1 MDPQQQ
7 QQQQQPVLN
16 VEPPLP
22 DDVPAPVEKPT
33 IPGKEKLDELVGK
46 AVGGTVIASD
56 IKPQDLPHIDPV
68 RASLDAP
75 TVATTPLL
83 PEKQQPKAEKVN
95 GSAPKTT
102 TATTATAE
110 DKAAATAAASS
121 ATVVDD
127 IKNRIVGAYPQM
139 TRIGWLEAYKR
150 TDGPSNEFRDKSIW
164 MDEFASSAM
173 YGAFWHNAAAMFL
186 IPVVCFIVFKLGG
199 GFVSL
204 ILIIAFGAT
213 YYKNS
218 IRRFR
223 RNARDDLTRELIKNA
238 LEDNS
243 ESVEW
248 INNFMSKFWLIYEPV
263 LSATVVGVVDGILVD
278 QTPAFLDSIR
288 LTTFTLGTKAPRV
301 DNIKTYP
308 HTDPDVVM
316 MDWRVSF
323 TPTDIEDMTPRQLR
337 SQVNPKVVLTVRV
350 GKGIVGAGMPILV
363 EDMSFKGYFR
373 IKLKLTSNFPHIK
386 TLDFS
391 FLEPPT
397 IDYVL
402 KPVGGETFGMDIAH
416 IPGLQSFIRDQ
427 THAILGPMMYNPNVF
442 TLDLEQ
448 IMTGGASL
456 TASIGVV
463 QFTVYNAKDL
473 KNTEL
478 VGNSDPYM
486 KIRLGNRP
494 ELAQTS
500 VKQDTLNPI
509 WNETF
514 TILVNN
520 LNEIVV
526 MEILDKDTMRKDRP
540 LGQANFDLKALE
552 LDPLQDDVWCKI
564 LRNGKERGATRIR
577 AAFFP
582 IEKPKPAED
591 GSGTLIPV
599 ESNAGI
605 LAVNVAQAKDIAR
618 SGRTKSICNV
628 YLNGKLAH
636 TTSKLSGTS
645 PAWGANVEMF
655 ITDLL
660 NATIDF
666 EIVADGEVIGK
677 YRSAAVNLIDDTK
690 NKVDWVT
697 VQGGDGTGKL
707 RLNTEWKPILMSDD
721 LNPSMHK
728 PAFGVVRI
736 KLLAGRDLRNVEATG
751 KSDPYV
757 VITGD
762 KNVRRGRTKI
772 IDDNLNPVWNEI
784 HYVAVN
790 SMKQAIELEVFDYQK
805 LTKDRTLGKAG
816 FTIADLVDELPD
828 KAGYEARP
836 AIDRWAPLLQ
846 KDGGAKGELHYVIS
860 FHPSLKVAKEVTAA
874 ERAAAPIETAAAAAK
889 EGEAIANLQRAQEA
903 LAKATLEPAA
913 SAGKDIADA
922 AVDVAAAALPANT
935 VTREDALDYESG
947 ILVAHL
953 MGAKLDKS
961 NTYCEFYVDSDEYQY
976 KSQPQKSRNPKW
988 HEVAD
993 IFVKELEYAKLVV
1006 MVKEKSSL
1014 EKDPIVGV
1022 MTGNIRTLLETT
1034 PPDGAEIP
1042 ILDKTDLRGK
1052 IHLKFEYLPVPI
1064 ELEPKERLD
1073 NMGNLSCNLIRG
1085 RNLLAADRGGSSDP
1099 YVVFRLNGKE
1109 VYKSECVKK
1118 TLDPEFGEQ
1127 FVIPIGSRAEDE
1139 LVLEVFDWNQISA
1152 AKSLGM
1158 ARVPLTNLQ
1167 LVIPNEFALK
1177 LQNKS
1182 NQGEI
1187 HLRVK
1192 FMPEFLSSNKRRSGL
1207 GSTFVSGGAHLV
1219 TGGANLVG
1227 NVGMAGINTV
1237 GAVGHGAMDVGGA
1250 VGRGA
1255 IKGVGGAA
1263 KGVGA
1268 VGKGV
1273 FGGLSAGASAL
1284 GLRKDKEKN
1293 GSQSTIENTSSPAL
1307 NASPKLQDTPPS
1319 SAVPQPETPT
1329 QSTLGASPSQGS
1341 LLSASA
1347 SPLPRTSVGSIRS
1360 RSSMVFDSNDI
1371 VGEPGTLTV
1380 QIIEADGL
1388 QGVDKSGLSDPYV
1401 RVKMGAKGLF
1411 KTKVKKENLHPVWNE
1426 DCVIPGLTGHPVAIN
1441 FCVKDHNK
1449 LGSDKDLGD
1458 FDLRVWEYL
1467 QPANESHPGEYVAD
1481 FWAPLSGAGGRIHL
1495 ALAFEPASG
1504 RRPESKRGLFRK

>member
-7 QQQQQPVLN
+7 QQPPLLN
-16 VEPPLP
+16 VEPPRL
-22 DDVPAPVEKPT
+22 DDVPVPVEKPT
-33 IPGKEKLDELVGK
+33 IPGKEKLDEFVGK
-46 AVGGTVIASD
+46 AVGGTVISSD
-56 IKPQDLPHIDPV
+56 IKPQDLPHVDPV
-68 RASLDAP
+68 KASQETP
-75 TVATTPLL
+75 TVATAPP
-83 PEKQQPKAEKVN
+83 PEKAN
-95 GSAPKTT
+95 GSAPTT
-102 TATTATAE
+102 TIMTADGKATE
-110 DKAAATAAASS
+110 TAAASS
-121 ATVVDD
+121 AAIVEDL
-127 IKNRIVGAYPQM
+127 KNRTVGAYPQM
-139 TRIGWLEAYKR
+139 TRIGWLEAFKR

-164 MDEFASSAM
+164 MDEFASSVM
-173 YGAFWHNAAAMFL
+173 YGSFWHNAAALFV
-186 IPVVCFIVFKLGG
+186 IPVVCYIVFKLGG

-301 DNIKTYP
+301 ENIKTYP

-337 SQVNPKVVLTVRV
+337 SQVNPKIVLTIRV

-456 TASIGVV
+456 TAAIGVV

-500 VKQDTLNPI
+500 VKQDTLNPV

-520 LNEIVV
+520 LNEVIV

-552 LDPLQDDVWCKI
+552 MDPLQDDVWCKI

-582 IEKPKPAED
+582 IEKPKAAED
-591 GSGTLIPV
+591 GTLVPV

-605 LAVNVAQAKDIAR
+605 LAVNIAQAKDIAR
-618 SGRTKSICNV
+618 SGRTKSICNL
-628 YLNGKLAH
+628 YLNGKLVH

-655 ITDLL
+655 VTDLL
-660 NATIDF
+660 NANLDF
-666 EIVADGEVIGK
+666 EIVSDGDVIGK

-736 KLLAGRDLRNVEATG
+736 KLVAGRELRNVEATG

-762 KNVRRGRTKI
+762 KNVRHGRTKV

-790 SMKQAIELEVFDYQK
+790 SMKQTIDFEVFDYQK
-805 LTKDRTLGKAG
+805 LTKDRTLGKTGIA
-816 FTIADLVDELPD
+816 IADLVDELPD

-836 AIDRWAPLLQ
+836 AVDRWAPLLQ
-846 KDGGAKGELHYVIS
+846 KDGGAKGELHYVVS

-874 ERAAAPIETAAAAAK
+874 ERAAPLEAAAAAAK
-889 EGEAIANLQRAQEA
+889 EGQTLVDTSDNLQRAQEA
-903 LAKATLEPAA
+903 LAKATSD
-913 SAGKDIADA
+913 SATANKDIADA

-947 ILVAHL
+947 ILVTHL
-953 MGAKLDKS
+953 MGAQLDKS

-976 KSQPQKSRNPKW
+976 KSQSQKSRNPKW

-993 IFVKELEYAKLVV
+993 IFVKELEYAKLVI
-1006 MVKEKSSL
+1006 MIKEKSSL
-1014 EKDPIVGV
+1014 EKDPVIGIVS
-1022 MTGNIRTLLETT
+1022 GNIRSLLESTSAE
-1034 PPDGAEIP
+1034 GAEIP
-1042 ILDKTDLRGK
+1042 ILDKTDVRGK
-1052 IHLKFEYLPVPI
+1052 LHLKFEYFPVPI
-1064 ELEPKERLD
+1064 ELEPRERLD
-1073 NMGNLSCNLIRG
+1073 NMGNLSCTLIRG
-1085 RNLLAADRGGSSDP
+1085 RNLVAADRGGSSDP
-1099 YVVFRLNGKE
+1099 FVVFRLNGKE

-1118 TLDPEFGEQ
+1118 TLDPEFNEQ
-1127 FVIPIGSRAEDE
+1127 FTIPIASRAEDE
-1139 LVLEVFDWNQISA
+1139 LVLEVFDWNQIA
-1152 AKSLGM
+1152 ASKSLGVT
-1158 ARVPLTNLQ
+1158 RVPLQALQ

-1177 LQNKS
+1177 LQNKQ

-1192 FMPEFLSSNKRRSGL
+1192 FLPEFLSVNKRRSGL
-1207 GSTFVSGGAHLV
+1207 GATFIAGGTNLVS
-1219 TGGANLVG
+1219 GGANLVG

-1237 GAVGHGAMDVGGA
+1237 GAVGQGAVDVTGA

-1268 VGKGV
+1268 VSKGV

-1293 GSQSTIENTSSPAL
+1293 GSQSTIENVSSPAL
-1307 NASPKLQDTPPS
+1307 NTTSSSPGQQDTPPS
-1319 SAVPQPETPT
+1319 SAVPAPETPPD
-1329 QSTLGASPSQGS
+1329 QSTLRASPSQGS
-1341 LLSASA
+1341 LLTA

-1360 RSSMVFDSNDI
+1360 RSSMVFDSNDV

-1401 RVKMGAKGLF
+1401 RVKMASKSLF

-1426 DCVIPGLTGHPVAIN
+1426 DCVIPGLTGHPVSIN
-1441 FCVKDHNK
+1441 FC
-1449 LGSDKDLGD
+1449 
-1458 FDLRVWEYL
+1458 
-1467 QPANESHPGEYVAD
+1467 PASETHPGEYKAD
-1481 FWAPLSGAGGRIHL
+1481 FWATLSGTGGRLHL
-1495 ALAFEPASG
+1495 GLVFEPAAG
-1504 RRPESKRGLFRK
+1504 RRPAPDSKRGLFRK

>member
-1 MDPQQQ
+1 MDSTDPQQQ
-7 QQQQQPVLN
+7 PPRLN
-16 VEPPLP
+16 VEPPRVE
-22 DDVPAPVEKPT
+22 DDINIGAERPT
-33 IPGKEKLDELVGK
+33 IPGKEQLDEFVGK

-56 IKPQDLPHIDPV
+56 IKPQDQPQIDPV
-68 RASLDAP
+68 KAQQEASPVATAPLSEKQAQPSEKANGNGATPVPP
-75 TVATTPLL
+75 TV
-83 PEKQQPKAEKVN
+83 EGKAVAEA
-95 GSAPKTT
+95 G
-102 TATTATAE
+102 TA
-110 DKAAATAAASS
+110 S
-121 ATVVDD
+121 VVDD
-127 IKNRIVGAYPQM
+127 LKNRTVGAFPEM
-139 TRIGWLEAYKR
+139 TRFGWIEAFKR
-150 TDGPSNEFRDKSIW
+150 TDGPNNEFRDKSIW
-164 MDEFASSAM
+164 MEEFASSALF
-173 YGAFWHNAAAMFL
+173 GSFWHNAGAMIV
-186 IPVVCFIVFKLGG
+186 IPIVCYIVFKLGG

-301 DNIKTYP
+301 ENIKTYP

-337 SQVNPKVVLTVRV
+337 SQVNPKIVLTIRV

-456 TASIGVV
+456 TAAIGVV
-463 QFTVYNAKDL
+463 QFTIYNAKDL

-478 VGNSDPYM
+478 VGNSDPYV

-494 ELAQTS
+494 ELAQTA
-500 VKQDTLNPI
+500 VKEDTLNPVF
-509 WNETF
+509 NETF

-520 LNEIVV
+520 LNEVIV
-526 MEILDKDTMRKDRP
+526 MELLDKDTMRKDRP

-552 LDPLQDDVWCKI
+552 LDPLQDDVWCKV
-564 LRNGKERGATRIR
+564 LRNGKERGAVRVR

-599 ESNAGI
+599 ESNSGI
-605 LAVNVAQAKDIAR
+605 LAINVAQAKDIAR

-655 ITDLL
+655 VTDLL
-660 NATIDF
+660 NANIDF
-666 EIVADGEVIGK
+666 EIVSDGDVIGK

-690 NKVDWVT
+690 NKVDWVSLE
-697 VQGGDGTGKL
+697 GGEGTGKL
-707 RLNTEWKPILMSDD
+707 RLNTDWKPILMSDE
-721 LNPSMHK
+721 LNPSLHK
-728 PAFGVVRI
+728 PPFGVVRI

-762 KNVRRGRTKI
+762 KNVKRGRTKV

-790 SMKQAIELEVFDYQK
+790 SIKQSFELEVFDYQK
-805 LTKDRTLGKAG
+805 LTKDRTLGKTR
-816 FTIADLVDELPD
+816 FEVADLIDELPD
-828 KAGYEARP
+828 KAGYAARP
-836 AIDRWAPLLQ
+836 AIDKWAPLVQ
-846 KDGGAKGELHYVIS
+846 KDGGNKGELHYVIS

-874 ERAAAPIETAAAAAK
+874 ELARAPLEAAKAAAEQGQVPAGSAS
-889 EGEAIANLQRAQEA
+889 NLEQAQEA
-903 LAKATLEPAA
+903 LDKAASEPAPVA
-913 SAGKDIADA
+913 KTDVADA
-922 AVDVAAAALPANT
+922 AVNIAATTLPPNT
-935 VTREDALDYESG
+935 VTREDALDYDSG
-947 ILVAHL
+947 ILVTHL
-953 MGAKLDKS
+953 MGAHLDKS
-961 NTYCEFYVDSDEYQY
+961 NTYCEFYIDSDEYQY
-976 KSQPQKSRNPKW
+976 KSQTQKSRNPKW

-993 IFVKELEYAKLVV
+993 IFVKEVEYAKLII
-1006 MVKEKSSL
+1006 MIKERSSL
-1014 EKDPIVGV
+1014 EKDPVIGV
-1022 MTGNIRTLLETT
+1022 VSGNVRSILESTS
-1034 PPDGAEIP
+1034 PEGAELAIMDK
-1042 ILDKTDLRGK
+1042 LDTRGTL
-1052 IHLKFEYLPVPI
+1052 HVKFEYLPVPI

-1073 NMGNLSCNLIRG
+1073 NMGNLSCTLIRG
-1085 RNLLAADRGGSSDP
+1085 RNLVAADRGGSSDP
-1099 YVVFRLNGKE
+1099 YVVFKLNGKE
-1109 VYKSECVKK
+1109 VYKSECIKK
-1118 TLDPEFGEQ
+1118 TLDPEFNEQ
-1127 FVIPIGSRAEDE
+1127 FTVPIASRAEDE
-1139 LVLEVFDWNQISA
+1139 LTLEVFDWNQIA
-1152 AKSLGM
+1152 ASKSLGVG
-1158 ARVPLTNLQ
+1158 RVPLQQLQ
-1167 LVIPNEFALK
+1167 LVIPNEFAIK
-1177 LQNKS
+1177 LQNKY

-1192 FMPEFLSSNKRRSGL
+1192 FLPEFLSSNKRRSGF
-1207 GSTFVSGGAHLV
+1207 GSTFIAGGTSIVA
-1219 TGGANLVG
+1219 GGANLVG
-1227 NVGMAGINTV
+1227 NVGMAGVNTV
-1237 GAVGHGAMDVGGA
+1237 GAVGQGALDVGGA

-1273 FGGLSAGASAL
+1273 IGGISAGASAL

-1293 GSQSTIENTSSPAL
+1293 GSQTSLENTSSSAL
-1307 NASPKLQDTPPS
+1307 NETTPPS
-1319 SAVPQPETPT
+1319 SAVPPPDTPD
-1329 QSTLGASPSQGS
+1329 QSSLLTSPSQGS
-1341 LLSASA
+1341 LLTA
-1347 SPLPRTSVGSIRS
+1347 SPLPRTSVGSIKS
-1360 RSSMVFDSNDI
+1360 RSSMVFDSNEI

-1401 RVKMGAKGLF
+1401 RVKMASKSIF

-1426 DCVIPGLTGHPVAIN
+1426 DCVISGLTGHPVIIN
-1441 FCVKDHNK
+1441 FCVKDHNTI
-1449 LGSDKDLGD
+1449 GSDKDLGE
-1458 FDLRVWEYL
+1458 FDLRLWEYI
-1467 QPANESHPGEYVAD
+1467 QPASDSHPGEYRAD
-1481 FWAPLSGAGGRIHL
+1481 FWAPLSGSGGRLHL
-1495 ALAFEPASG
+1495 ALFYEPSSG
-1504 RRPESKRGLFRK
+1504 GQAPDSKRSLFRK